1 MYVVYVII
9 RQWFRSIKEGYHS
22 IYLKMQLENQMNH
35 YAELEKRNQDLKGF
49 RHDMKN
55 HLDILSRLIEGKE
68 TDLAVSYI
76 SDMKESMQNGG
87 KQIIETGNPIIDA
100 VLSEKIH
107 TAREQGISVKD
118 EIFISKGIQLDS
130 LDGCILFGNI
140 MDNAI
145 EACAKIPPEEERTIR
160 IKMTSKADMLIC
172 RFTNTVNR
180 EILIDK
186 NLKTTK
192 DNAEMHG
199 IGITNIKKSAEK
211 YGGMVS
217 FVAKEGEFEVS
228 FVLFGV

>member
-1 MYVVYVII
+1 
-9 RQWFRSIKEGYHS
+9 
-22 IYLKMQLENQMNH
+22 
-35 YAELEKRNQDLKGF
+35 
-49 RHDMKN
+49 MK
-55 HLDILSRLIEGKE
+55 DG
-68 TDLAVSYI
+68 
-76 SDMKESMQNGG
+76 MQNRG

-100 VLSEKIH
+100 ILSEKIH
-107 TAREQGISVKD
+107 TARERGITVKD
-118 EIFISKGIQLDS
+118 EIFISQGIEIDS

-145 EACAKIPPEEERTIR
+145 EACAKIPSEEERKIR

-172 RFTNTVNR
+172 RFTNTVHK

-199 IGITNIKKSAEK
+199 IGVKNIKKSVEK
-211 YGGMVS
+211 YGGTVS
-217 FVAKEGEFEVS
+217 FEKKEGEFEVS